1 MSNELQ
7 FINLYCVICHHYDT
21 RLVHDAQ
28 RTSNNFL
35 PEFTDEECITI
46 ALWGLA
52 NRKFTCKHVHKFIK
66 TYYSGWFPK
75 MPKYKAFNKR
85 LAYLADA
92 IKTLANELLAELLG
106 ITPECVTHLIDSMPI
121 IVASQSRSGRAK
133 VAPELCNK
141 GYCDS
146 KKMWFYG
153 VRLHVLG
160 QSQHKTLPLPKLM
173 QLAPASH
180 HDRKVGAEML
190 YDVFGIDAFA
200 DKAYINAQWEADM
213 KDDNQLNLLA
223 PVKLQKGQKYL
234 ASADSLFSTAVSKVR
249 QPIESFFNWL
259 QELTQIQSA
268 SKVRSGN
275 GLISFIFSRI
285 ALACLVISHV
295 LDV

>member
-1 MSNELQ
+1 MPSDLQ
-7 FINLYCVICHHYDT
+7 FINLYCVICHHYNT
-21 RLVHDAQ
+21 RLVYDAQ

-52 NRKFTCKHVHKFIK
+52 NRKFTCKHVHKFIE
-66 TYYSGWFPK
+66 TYYTEWFPTL
-75 MPKYKAFNKR
+75 PKYKAFNKR

-92 IKTLANELLAELLG
+92 IKTLANELLSELLG
-106 ITPECVTHLIDSMPI
+106 ITPDCVTHLMDSLPI
-121 IVASQSRSGRAK
+121 IVANQSRSGSAK

-160 QSQHKTLPLPKLM
+160 QSQYKTLPLPKLM
-173 QLAPASH
+173 QIAPASH
-180 HDRKVGAEML
+180 HDRKLGEEML
-190 YDVFGIDAFA
+190 YDVFGIDAFT
-200 DKAYINAQWEADM
+200 DKAYINAQWQADI
-213 KDDNQLNLLA
+213 KSSNQINVFT
-223 PVKLQKGQKYL
+223 PIKLQKGQKHL
-234 ASADSLFSTAVSKVR
+234 SSADSLLSTAVSKVR

-259 QELTQIQSA
+259 HELTQIQFA
-268 SKVRSGN
+268 SKVRSSN

-285 ALACLVISHV
+285 ALACFVASNVIV
-295 LDV
+295 V